1 MGSQLSSPI
10 QTKWVASYLLPSFSI
25 SAVEMQGRQPEME
38 DYYLA
43 ELFPRK
49 EKSQVDLFLGNKL
62 FEENDSAG
70 GTGLGIKARITDHKE
85 FLEVEME
92 CKDKQDC
99 CFVIYE
105 NGLVEPATKK
115 TKLSG
120 KDILLLSS
128 QMILKEF
135 IKGPFPDLNKFT
147 IQLLNTMLEKG
158 SLTNFAVVAIQ
169 MGPNVI
175 PLSKKECYVGFCNSR
190 DVHLQKRYESDVRNH
205 VSDHKMIEKII
216 SESKQKRKQEMII
229 KLSEGPL
236 VFFNETA
243 PVVPLNADINKPK
256 KKRKNTV
263 TPSKEQR
270 KSKRVRFNVDRYGLF
285 A

>member
-49 EKSQVDLFLGNKL
+49 DKSQVDLFLGTL
-62 FEENDSAG
+62 CGENDLAEGMG
-70 GTGLGIKARITDHKE
+70 GGIKARITDHKE

-169 MGPNVI
+169 LGSNVI

-190 DVHLQKRYESDVRNH
+190 DGHLQKRYESDVRNH

-229 KLSEGPL
+229 KLSEIPL
-236 VFFNETA
+236 FFLNETA
-243 PVVPLNADINKPK
+243 PVVSCKELINKPK